1 MMGVWDYLGPLGSIE
16 LIKRKGGGGGKRGSG
31 GFIFHILDCS
41 QLLFDSIVTSPLHMV
56 EAYVLHF
63 LLFISVPV
71 IISSSP
77 PSIRRRGRPPRR
89 TVPILPPLSRRELQ
103 VLHLLI
109 PGNVSNESE
118 EAEHAAVSARHD
130 TFRVDGLAGRVAVA
144 AKVLAAR
151 ERGFERVWREEVDTC
166 ALRVEGFD

>member
-1 MMGVWDYLGPLGSIE
+1 MERKKYL
-16 LIKRKGGGGGKRGSG
+16 GGGGRRGSR

-41 QLLFDSIVTSPLHMV
+41 QFLFDSIVTSPLHMV

-63 LLFISVPV
+63 LFFLSVPV
-71 IISSSP
+71 IISSSLS
-77 PSIRRRGRPPRR
+77 SIRRRGRPPRR
-89 TVPILPPLSRRELQ
+89 TVPILRLCSRRELQ
-103 VLHLLI
+103 ILHLLI

-118 EAEHAAVSARHD
+118 EAEHATVSARHD

-151 ERGFERVWREEVDTC
+151 ERGFERVWREEVGTC